1 MLWNQCSGR
10 LSKQRKK
17 EKKNH
22 FVLIDKVDN
31 NHEELEL
38 GKIYKWTWASGYG
51 NHFRH
56 RVERGWL

>member
-1 MLWNQCSGR
+1 MLWNQCSGK

-17 EKKNH
+17 EKKKL
-22 FVLIDKVDN
+22 FLLLKVDN

-56 RVERGWL
+56 RVKRGWL